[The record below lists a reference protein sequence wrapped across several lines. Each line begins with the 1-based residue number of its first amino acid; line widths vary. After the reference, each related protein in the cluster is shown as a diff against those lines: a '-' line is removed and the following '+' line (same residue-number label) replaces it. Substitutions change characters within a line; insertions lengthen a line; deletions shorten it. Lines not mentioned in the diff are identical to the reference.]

1 MPLTW
6 LRRSGNG
13 RSALVVI
20 GAVLL
25 SAPVVHAQQRG
36 TVSGRVTAL
45 GTNEP
50 LGDSRLLVVNS
61 SITAISAA
69 DGRYTLRGVPSGDV
83 EIRVLRVGYKEQ
95 KKAVNVPSGGAAT
108 LDFEMSQAVIQLPD
122 VVTTATGE
130 QRRVELGNAVS
141 TLGNVN
147 QKVET
152 TPVNTLTDL
161 LTAKAPSVVVLPNAM
176 TGAAPT
182 IRLRGLASLATNGSG
197 ITNDPIYVIDGV
209 RMATDRLNLSTG
221 GTQGSLANDL
231 DPNEIEDIEIV
242 KGPSAATLY
251 GTDAANGV
259 IVITTKR
266 GRAGN
271 TRWTWFGEGGTV
283 KDQNDY
289 PGNYALWGHDAAGKI
304 TRCTLI
310 TVSQQKC
317 TVDSTTSFNVLKDPS
332 STPLHTGHRDQYG
345 ANVSGGTDQLRY
357 FVSGTLQ
364 NELGPIHMPA
374 FAQANLSDSLGTA
387 LRDEWLNPEQFQNQ
401 SFRLNLSGAMSP
413 KFDLTATAGFNK
425 TNQRLPQVDNN
436 TFSVLYSAWNNPGFN
451 HNGAGTGLNFSESNT
466 IKNPDGTTAGIEF
479 KNGYGGFNPAQIF
492 QRYDQNTTQRF
503 IGSSEA
509 TWRPLSWLTNQGT
522 AGIDLADNDF
532 TIICR
537 LNECPP
543 SGTTRQ
549 GRLTDNHTN
558 FRNFSAKLVST
569 ATWQARSYLNV
580 KTTIGADY
588 NNLEQDEVDASGQN
602 LPPGA
607 QTIGQAATVS
617 AGNRLQEVDKTLGLY
632 AQEEFGFR
640 DRLWLTVA
648 ARTDQNSS
656 FGTKFQR
663 VVYPK
668 AQASWIISDEPF
680 FPRLSWL
687 NQLRLRTAYGASGV
701 QPGGTAALQTLR
713 ALTATISAVPG
724 TLNAQD
730 FPGLVEDLIGNANL
744 KPERATEWES
754 GFETDVLGNRAHFD
768 FTYYNSTSHDGIIN
782 EPIAASSGASA
793 LNVLKNLASVRNTG
807 IEVTLNGTIVDRRSL
822 GWDVTIGA
830 SHNSNK
836 ILSLGTD
843 AASGKARGQIGFPS
857 TVADSLG
864 LPVNAEFNR
873 PMHFKDANGDGIIT
887 PDEVTVDTG
896 YVYIGYSNPRDIF
909 SITNGIDLLNRKL
922 RLTALMD
929 YKGGYILNNS
939 SASFYETNFATFA
952 ATNLK
957 STPLFQQARA
967 VAASSAKNPTTTDI
981 GYRENGQFWRLRE
994 VSAAWTLPD
1003 VVNHRLRAHDAQIVL
1018 SARNLHVWTAYTG
1031 VDPEA
1036 NYTQG
1041 NADVQTT
1048 FSTTAPRT
1056 YYIIRANLHY

>member
-1 MPLTW
+1 MELMWLKRTGHGTRLLFVMGALLASPL
-6 LRRSGNG
+6 
-13 RSALVVI
+13 ALE
-20 GAVLL
+20 
-25 SAPVVHAQQRG
+25 AQQRG
-36 TVSGRVTAL
+36 TVTGRVTAF

-50 LGDSRLLVVNS
+50 LGDARVLVVNT
-61 SITAISAA
+61 SITAISGA
-69 DGRYTLRGVPSGDV
+69 DGRYTLRGVPSGDIDV
-83 EIRVLRVGYKEQ
+83 RALRVGYKEQ
-95 KKAVNVPSGGAAT
+95 KKQVSVPPGGSAT

-130 QRRVELGNAVS
+130 QRRVELGNSVA

-152 TPVNTLTDL
+152 TPINTVTDL
-161 LTAKAPSVVVLPNAM
+161 LTAKAPGVIVLPNAM

-182 IRLRGLASLATNGSG
+182 VRLRGLASLATNGSG

-209 RMATDRLNLSTG
+209 RMATDNLNLSTG
-221 GTQGSLANDL
+221 GTQGSLLNDL

-271 TRWTWFGEGGTV
+271 ARWNWFAEGGAI
-283 KDQNDY
+283 KDNNDY
-289 PGNYALWGHDAAGKI
+289 PGNYATWGKDASGKL

-310 TVSQQKC
+310 TQSQGKC
-317 TVDSTTSFNVLKDPS
+317 TADSVTSFNVLKDPS

-345 ANVSGGTDQLRY
+345 LNVSGGTDQLRY
-357 FVSGTLQ
+357 FVSGSLQ
-364 NELGPIHMPA
+364 NELGPIHMPD
-374 FAQANLSDSLGTA
+374 FAQANLTDSIGTP
-387 LRDEWLNPEQFQNQ
+387 LRDEWVNPEAFQNQ

-436 TFSVLYSAWNNPGFN
+436 TFSILYSAWNNPGFN
-451 HNGAGTGLNFSESNT
+451 HNGSGSGLGFSESSPL
-466 IKNPDGTTAGIEF
+466 KNPDGSIVGTEF

-503 IGSSEA
+503 IGSSDA
-509 TWRPLSWLTNQGT
+509 TWRPFSWLTNQGT
-522 AGIDLADNDF
+522 AGLDLANNDF

-537 LNECPP
+537 FNECPP

-549 GRLTDNHTN
+549 GTLSETHTN
-558 FRNFSAKLVST
+558 FRNFSAKVVST
-569 ATWQARSYLNV
+569 ATWQARSYLNL
-580 KTTIGADY
+580 KTTVGADY
-588 NNLEQDEVDASGQN
+588 NNLEQDGVNSNGQN

-607 QTIGQAATVS
+607 QTIGQAATRS
-617 AGNRLQEVDKTLGLY
+617 GGNELQTVDKTLGLY

-640 DRLWLTVA
+640 DRLWLTIA

-680 FPRLSWL
+680 FPHYSWL

-701 QPGGTAALQTLR
+701 QPGGTAALQTFG
-713 ALTATISAVPG
+713 ALTATIAAVPG
-724 TLNAQD
+724 STAAADL
-730 FPGLVEDLIGNANL
+730 PGLVANALGNLNL
-744 KPERATEWES
+744 KPERAAEWEG
-754 GFETDVLGNRAHFD
+754 GFETDVFGNRAHFD
-768 FTYYNSTSHDGIIN
+768 FTYYNSTSHDGIIS
-782 EPIAASSGASA
+782 EPIAPSSGASS
-793 LNVLKNLASVRNTG
+793 LSVLKNLASVRNTG
-807 IEVTLNGTIVDRRSL
+807 VEVTLNTTLLDRRSI

-836 ILSLGTD
+836 ILDLGTD
-843 AASGKARGQIGFPS
+843 PASGKPRGQIGFPG
-857 TVADSLG
+857 TTADSLG
-864 LPVNAEFNR
+864 LPVNAEFQH
-873 PMHFKDANGDGIIT
+873 PVKWADKNGDGIIT
-887 PDEVTVDTG
+887 PDEISVDTSWA
-896 YVYIGYSNPRDIF
+896 YLGYSNPRDIVTL
-909 SITNGIDLLNRKL
+909 TNGFDLLKRKL
-922 RLTALMD
+922 RLTALLD

-952 ATNLK
+952 SANLK
-957 STPLFQQARA
+957 STPLFEQARA
-967 VAASSAKNPTTTDI
+967 VAASSAAGATRSDI

-1003 VVNHRLRAHDAQIVL
+1003 VVNRRIRARDAQIVL
-1018 SARNLHVWTAYTG
+1018 SARNLHVWTSYTG

-1041 NADVQTT
+1041 NGDIQTT